1 MMKPACLL
9 ALAFLS
15 TAAPSDLLAQAAVGG
30 ASQTTLAG
38 EVKAAHSKTIKETLK
53 EGGIIMIPLGVISVI
68 MFSLIGYGI
77 GILRKRRLVPDK
89 SVQALRGYF
98 SLGEYDNAAA
108 YCKFNS
114 GFFTDVVYAGL
125 SNIGQGKEVCERAME
140 DSLAKSVASLSTRF
154 YYLNLIGVVTPM
166 LGLTGTVLGM
176 MRAFSTLGA
185 SGIGDP
191 STLAGAIG
199 EVLVATATGLF
210 VAIPAFTAYYI
221 FRNWTTEATAYCED
235 HVNALFRGMPYQA
248 MGGLYYGDDPMFAA
262 LPAPTQSQDLN
273 A

>member
-1 MMKPACLL
+1 MIKPACQLVI
-9 ALAFLS
+9 ALAIAFS
-15 TAAPSDLLAQAAVGG
+15 IAPTVLPAQEAIGG
-30 ASQTTLAG
+30 ASQNTLAG

-53 EGGIIMIPLGVISVI
+53 EGGIIMIPLGVVSMV
-68 MFSLIGYGI
+68 MFSLIGYGLV
-77 GILRKRRLVPDK
+77 ILRKQRLVPET
-89 SVQALRGYF
+89 SVYALRDYF
-98 SLGEYDNAAA
+98 SHGEYDAAAA
-108 YCKFNS
+108 YCKFNN

-125 SNIGQGKEVCERAME
+125 SSIGQGKEICERAME
-140 DSLAKSVASLSTRF
+140 DCLAKAVSSLSTRF

-210 VAIPAFTAYYI
+210 VAIPAFTAYYV
-221 FRNWTTEATAYCED
+221 FRNWITEATSYCED
-235 HVNALFRGMPYQA
+235 HVSALFRGMPYHA
-248 MGGLYYGDDPMFAA
+248 MTGLYYGDDPLFAA
-262 LPAPTQSQDLN
+262 LPALTQDQ
-273 A
+273 